1 MALRL
6 VNWQWA
12 VGSGQTIPVLPLRGG
27 VLSEFEKKVGWG
39 GCANHYKFAI
49 LSFTAGV
56 TQLVE

>member
-1 MALRL
+1 M
-6 VNWQWA
+6 
-12 VGSGQTIPVLPLRGG
+12 GSGPRIPVLPLRGG

-39 GCANHYKFAI
+39 GCANDYKFAI

>member
-1 MALRL
+1 M
-6 VNWQWA
+6 
-12 VGSGQTIPVLPLRGG
+12 GSGQTIPVLPLRGG

-39 GCANHYKFAI
+39 GCANDYKFAI